1 MPNWPISSTS
11 SPTVGVPS
19 LHLDVEHRRWDVGI
33 AAVAL
38 ASLAAAPVFAATRLP
53 GFTAL
58 WPLAV
63 AFAALFGWGGWVA
76 LAQAGWLPGSERLVS
91 VSLSADGI
99 WTVTDSSGRKNE
111 VVLNTASRVAGG
123 FVYLLLECTK
133 RRHLLLGPG
142 DAASADLRRLGVRLR
157 LRARLTAAANFL
169 PLDESTKAVLNRR
182 FFGAEPSAGNSA
194 R

>member
-1 MPNWPISSTS
+1 MSYTS
-11 SPTVGVPS
+11 SLTPKVPS
-19 LHLDVEHRRWDVGI
+19 LHLDVEHRRWDLGI
-33 AAVAL
+33 AAITL

-53 GFTAL
+53 GFVAL

-63 AFAALFGWGGWVA
+63 AFASLFGWGGWVA
-76 LAQAGWLPGSERLVS
+76 LRRAGWLPGSDRVVG

-133 RRHLLLGPG
+133 HRHLLLGPG
-142 DAASADLRRLGVRLR
+142 DAAAADLRRLGVRLR

-169 PLDESTKAVLNRR
+169 PLDESTKAALHRR